1 MVKFCLKVIN
11 QLWYSLTFKRIII
24 QLLYIIGFTV
34 LLLLDDHI
42 FALFNGLNKAFW
54 LSKYTTLVFI
64 LAVIITTLAQHWF
77 IYVLL
82 GTLAILDIIQLCYLA
97 YFGTYLHPTI
107 IPLIFYENNE
117 ILATGLGMFSRVYYA
132 FLAVLLPYSIIIG
145 CIHKY
150 HHKFYTWRYS
160 WVILMLFLSLL
171 PLRARK
177 EVSIARLV
185 ANPQNPSIYNGLKI
199 FCGYLF
205 NILPSTWNTDV
216 VTVNFQPYQV
226 SKIQDLP
233 VKMNIILVYGESFNY
248 HNQSLYGYQH
258 DTTPNLRQL
267 AMDEPHNFVHKRGI
281 AGAVS
286 TQQSIPV
293 FFNLQREP
301 KNYQMQINMSLNL
314 FKLAK
319 AQGFKTIFISAQ
331 SKGLTNSLGGQY
343 IDTFITIEDKPK
355 LFKAQRDEMLL
366 TLLKQQTLG
375 DKNFIVLHQR
385 NLHSPYAKN
394 YAHKQQQFAKFTDTY
409 DNAMLY
415 NDYILAEIISYVR
428 TKMARPIYLFI
439 TSDHNE
445 LTGQHG
451 LYGHI
456 TLVPEGADV
465 PIMLYTSET
474 DADILRR
481 LQKTFRPTHYELGL
495 WIAKL
500 MGYTIVNPNTP
511 DNIFYINGND
521 SLARYGYIK
530 VTRDAKQQTLHYETI
545 DSDRVKNTQQNF

>member
-1 MVKFCLKVIN
+1 MSHFFSRVVGK
-11 QLWYSLTFKRIII
+11 LWDSQTSKQIIT
-24 QLLYIIGFTV
+24 QLLYSVGLAI

-42 FALFNGLNKAFW
+42 FGLFNNLNKTIW
-54 LSKYTTLVFI
+54 LSKYATLILI
-64 LAVIITTLAQHWF
+64 LAIIITTIAQRWL
-77 IYVLL
+77 IYTLL
-82 GTLAILDIIQLCYLA
+82 GILAILNIIQLCYLA
-97 YFGTYLHPTI
+97 YFGAYLHPTI
-107 IPLIFYENNE
+107 IPLIFQESGE
-117 ILATGLGMFSRVYYA
+117 ILTTGLGMFSRVYYV
-132 FLAVLLPYSIIIG
+132 FLAVLLPYGIIIWF
-145 CIHKY
+145 IYKY
-150 HHKFYTWRYS
+150 QHKFYTWRYS
-160 WVILMLFLSLL
+160 WIMLMLFLSLV
-171 PLRARK
+171 PLRASR
-177 EVSIARLV
+177 EVSIAGLV

-199 FCGYLF
+199 FCGYFF

-216 VTVNFQPYQV
+216 TAVNFQPYQV
-226 SKIQDLP
+226 SKTQGLP
-233 VKMNIILVYGESFNY
+233 DKINIILVYGESFNY
-248 HNQSLYGYQH
+248 HNQSLYGYKH
-258 DTTPNLRQL
+258 DTTPKLRQL
-267 AMDEPHNFVHKRGI
+267 ALNEPHNFVYKCGI

-293 FFNLQREP
+293 FFNLQQEP
-301 KNYQMQINMSLNL
+301 KNYQMQIGMSLNL

-319 AQGFKTIFISAQ
+319 EQGFKTIFISAQ

-343 IDTFITIEDKPK
+343 IDTFITVEDMAK
-355 LFKAQRDEMLL
+355 LFREQRDEMLL

-385 NLHSPYAKN
+385 NLHSPYAQN

-415 NDYILAEIISYVR
+415 NDYVLAEIIGYVR
-428 TKMARPIYLFI
+428 TKMAQPAYLFI

-445 LTGQHG
+445 LTGQQG

-474 DADILRR
+474 DADILR
-481 LQKTFRPTHYELGL
+481 QMQGTFRPTHYELGL

-530 VTRDAKQQTLHYETI
+530 VIRDIKQQTIQYETI
-545 DSDRVKNTQQNF
+545 DADKVKNTQQIF